1 VRIVDCSAEAG
12 YADAKFESRA
22 FTVTPL
28 VEDAGFVAV
37 LRLGPG
43 GRIGRHPA
51 TGQQVFA
58 VIDGQG
64 LVSGNDGV
72 EQPIHAGEAAV
83 WQQGEEHETR
93 TDDGLTA
100 VVSEGP
106 DVVLLLPLTAGQ

>member
-1 VRIVDCSAEAG
+1 
-12 YADAKFESRA
+12 
-22 FTVTPL
+22 
-28 VEDAGFVAV
+28 
-37 LRLGPG
+37 
-43 GRIGRHPA
+43 
-51 TGQQVFA
+51 
-58 VIDGQG
+58 

>member
-1 VRIVDCSAEAG
+1 M
-12 YADAKFESRA
+12 
-22 FTVTPL
+22 TPL

-58 VIDGQG
+58 VIHGQG

-72 EQPIHAGEAAV
+72 EQPIRAGEAAV
-83 WQQGEEHETR
+83 WLPGEEHEAR
-93 TDDGLTA
+93 TGSGLTA
-100 VVSEGP
+100 VVTEGP
-106 DVVLLLPLTAGQ
+106 DVVLLLPLTAGE